1 MIGKHRIKSLVCWLL
16 LALVAF
22 TQTGC
27 LLVAAGAAGG
37 AALGYAYYR
46 GKVCQG
52 YAANLPDTWAA
63 THTALAE
70 LGFSITKEDQPAGVI
85 ESRAGGD
92 VIRINVDAYASPY
105 DQVPVTQVCVRVAT
119 FGDHPLSER
128 VLAQIGAHL
137 VPTNVPVPPN
147 PPAPATGAIA
157 PAVYQ
162 SGEPPLA
169 PSPPPPRSP

>member
-1 MIGKHRIKSLVCWLL
+1 MNDASRTNSLIFWLL
-16 LALVAF
+16 LGLVAL

-52 YAANLPDTWAA
+52 YAASLPDTWAA

-70 LGFSITKEDQPAGVI
+70 LGFPISKEDQRAGLI
-85 ESRAGGD
+85 ESRVGND
-92 VIRINVDAYASPY
+92 VIRINVDAYGSQY
-105 DQVPVTQVCVRVAT
+105 DPGPATQVCVRVAT

-137 VPTNVPVPPN
+137 VPTNLPMAPN
-147 PPAPATGAIA
+147 PQAAAQGPIA

-169 PSPPPPRSP
+169 PSAPPPRSP

>member
-1 MIGKHRIKSLVCWLL
+1 MNGPRRTKSLICWLL
-16 LALVAF
+16 LALVALG
-22 TQTGC
+22 QAGC

-52 YAANLPDTWAA
+52 YAASLPDTWAA

-70 LGFSITKEDQPAGVI
+70 LGFPITSEDQPAGVI
-85 ESRAGGD
+85 ESRVGSD
-92 VIRINVDAYASPY
+92 VIKIKVDAYASPY
-105 DQVPVTQVCVRVAT
+105 DPVPVTQVCVRVAT

-137 VPTNVPVPPN
+137 VPTNLPVPPN
-147 PPAPATGAIA
+147 PQAPAPGPIA

-169 PSPPPPRSP
+169 PSLE

>member
-1 MIGKHRIKSLVCWLL
+1 MTEAPKTRSLIGWLL
-16 LALVAF
+16 LALVAIS
-22 TQTGC
+22 QSGC

-46 GKVCQG
+46 GKICQG
-52 YAANLPDTWAA
+52 YAATLPDTWAA

-70 LGFSITKEDQPAGVI
+70 LGFPITKEDQPAGVI
-85 ESRAGGD
+85 ESRVASD
-92 VIRINVDAYASPY
+92 TIRINVDAYGSPY
-105 DQVPVTQVCVRVAT
+105 DSVPVTQVCVRVAT

-137 VPTNVPVPPN
+137 VPTNLPVAPN
-147 PPAPATGAIA
+147 AQAPAPGPIA
-157 PAVYQ
+157 PAAYQ

-169 PSPPPPRSP
+169 QTPPPPRSP

>member
-1 MIGKHRIKSLVCWLL
+1 MVKARRTKSLIGWLL
-16 LALVAF
+16 LALLTL

-52 YAANLPDTWAA
+52 YAATLPDTWAA

-70 LGFSITKEDQPAGVI
+70 LGFPISKEDQPAGAI
-85 ESRAGGD
+85 ESRVGSD
-92 VIRINVDAYASPY
+92 VIKISVDAYSAPY
-105 DQVPVTQVCVRVAT
+105 DPVPVTQVCVRVAT

-137 VPTNVPVPPN
+137 VPTNLPAAPN
-147 PPAPATGAIA
+147 PQGTAPGPIA
-157 PAVYQ
+157 PAAYQ

-169 PSPPPPRSP
+169 PSSPPPRSP